1 MKAGSQDARARPLG
15 TALIPSGLPPD
26 EAALV
31 PNRLRWCAIIASVV
45 FALLLAT
52 EPLRPAEASM
62 GLPGIIASALGM
74 ALSIAVTYLAPRVRM
89 STQAFTD
96 LALAF
101 EIGVGLALWVGE
113 LAPPMANTPHM
124 PGIPTVAAWVI
135 LFPQIVPLTTRA
147 SVLGAA
153 ALVLGGPVVLVC
165 YIAGGQPAPS
175 WDAAFVWT
183 LPMIV
188 SGIGSVAAHAMVRRA
203 VQGLRTARE
212 RDHYELLERLAQGGM
227 GELYVARHHRLARLA
242 AVKRIRPDLAPT
254 RDPASLLEMQRRFEL
269 EARTIA
275 RLRSPHTVELF
286 DAGVTEDGALYYAME
301 LLDGVDL
308 QDLVERF
315 GPLPPARV
323 VHLLLQACDSLA
335 EAHTF
340 ELVHRDIK
348 PSNLMV
354 CRVALKQDV
363 LKVVDFGLVA
373 LSATHQ
379 AERLTKAGMYLGTPA
394 YSAPELI
401 QGAAEPRSDLYALG
415 CVAWWMLTGATV
427 FGEDADVV
435 DTLTAHR
442 EAPPP
447 RLQDAVP
454 LAIPDALA
462 DLVHA
467 CLAKRP
473 ADRPDTA
480 QTLARRLRAIP
491 MPPWTD
497 DDADTW
503 WARHADDLSTP
514 VMRSMST
521 ERDDTSTVAFDR

>member
-1 MKAGSQDARARPLG
+1 MSDL
-15 TALIPSGLPPD
+15 PSAAPVKTSLVPAGLPLD
-26 EAALV
+26 EAALI
-31 PNRLRWCAIIASVV
+31 PGRLRWGAVVAAVV
-45 FALLLAT
+45 FGLLLAT

-62 GLPGIIASALGM
+62 GLPGVVATALGL
-74 ALSIAVTYLAPRVRM
+74 ALAVAVAWVAPRMRLGA
-89 STQAFTD
+89 QAFTD

-101 EIGVGLALWVGE
+101 EVGVGLAMWVGE

-135 LFPQIVPLTTRA
+135 FFPQLVPLPTRA
-147 SVLGAA
+147 AVIGAA
-153 ALVLGGPVVLVC
+153 ALVISGPLVLVC

-188 SGIGSVAAHAMVRRA
+188 VGVGSVATHATVRRA
-203 VQGLRTARE
+203 IQGLRTARD
-212 RDHYELLERLAQGGM
+212 RDRYQLLERLAEGGM

-242 AVKRIRPDLAPT
+242 AVKRIRTDRAPW
-254 RDPASLLEMQRRFEL
+254 RDPAMFQAMQRRFEL

-275 RLRSPHTVELF
+275 RLGSPHTVQLF

-335 EAHTF
+335 EAHALG
-340 ELVHRDIK
+340 LVHRDIK

-354 CRVALKQDV
+354 CQVALRHDV

-373 LSATHQ
+373 LPQTPQ
-379 AERLTKAGMYLGTPA
+379 EGRLTKAGTYLGTPA
-394 YSAPELI
+394 YSAPELAR
-401 QGAAEPRSDLYALG
+401 GDAEARSDVYALG

-427 FGEDADVV
+427 FDDADPGETLRAHGED
-435 DTLTAHR
+435 
-442 EAPPP
+442 PPP
-447 RLQDAVP
+447 RLQDAIP
-454 LAIPDALA
+454 LPIPPALA
-462 DLVHA
+462 ATVEA

-473 ADRPDTA
+473 DDRPSSA
-480 QTLARRLRAIP
+480 LELARRLREAGAE
-491 MPPWTD
+491 PWTEEV
-497 DDADTW
+497 AAAW
-503 WARHADDLSTP
+503 WRQHAHELSTP
-514 VMRSMST
+514 VMRWLAPPVEASST
-521 ERDDTSTVAFDR
+521 LALEP